1 MFVYVL
7 HHIHTVSYGSIS
19 KQLGFCAGGKH
30 LVNPRKSWRLGPTP
44 RTSFGFSFESIH
56 PLQGFSTA
64 LGGQKVTGEVMRSRH
79 HGHGEIRVDLEHRRS
94 HGKLYTG
101 GCWVAQNNYIYIYM
115 MNPEDG
121 SLGLNGWSLVS
132 LTSHAVWQPVVLHV
146 QILDS

>member
-1 MFVYVL
+1 M
-7 HHIHTVSYGSIS
+7 SI
-19 KQLGFCAGGKH
+19 LT
-30 LVNPRKSWRLGPTP
+30 NLGPTP

-56 PLQGFSTA
+56 PLHGFSTA

-94 HGKLYTG
+94 HGNKTPG
-101 GCWVAQNNYIYIYM
+101 DAGWPRIIM

-132 LTSHAVWQPVVLHV
+132 LTSHAVWPVSL
-146 QILDS
+146 